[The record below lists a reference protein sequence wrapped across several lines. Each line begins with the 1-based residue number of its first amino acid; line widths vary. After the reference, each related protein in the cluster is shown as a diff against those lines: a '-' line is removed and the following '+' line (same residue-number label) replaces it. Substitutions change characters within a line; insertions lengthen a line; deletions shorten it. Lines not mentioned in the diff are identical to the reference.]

1 MFWSLFFKILYFTI
15 LFLYVGLIIYD
26 FYYTDNNYTIIP
38 NNMTF
43 TYKDGK
49 EIKGGN
55 LSSVKR
61 PEEVVKINCSGCKLY
76 TLDGIQ
82 RFTNLTELDCS
93 RNYLVSFTDKNAVHI
108 LPASL
113 TKLNCSRNYMQ
124 TLYGIEPCRNLIELD
139 CSVNYLTFVTS
150 IREITNLQVL
160 RCASNRLTT
169 LYGLDGCKNLREIH
183 CENNYISFLPLF
195 ILDFKELYDINIE
208 GNPIEM
214 ENVIIG
220 SEVENFVSKING
232 KKISRVKVYNDAQNT
247 HNSAITRAIKSSIQN
262 ILKEEPVSIETLN
275 I

>member
-1 MFWSLFFKILYFTI
+1 MIWLFLKVLYFTI
-15 LFLYVGLIIYD
+15 VILYIALIVYD
-26 FYYTDNNYTIIP
+26 VWYAEDAYSIIP
-38 NNMTF
+38 NDMTF

-49 EIKGGN
+49 EIKGKN
-55 LSSVKR
+55 FNSVKQ

-76 TLDGIQ
+76 SLDGIQ
-82 RFTNLTELDCS
+82 RFINLTELDCS
-93 RNYLVSFTDKNAVHI
+93 RNYLASLADKNAIHI

-113 TKLNCSRNYMQ
+113 TKINCSRNYMQ
-124 TLYGIEPCRNLIELD
+124 TLYGIESCKNLLQLD
-139 CSVNYLTFVTS
+139 CSTNYITFITGL
-150 IREITNLQVL
+150 RELNSLQIL
-160 RCASNRLTT
+160 KCSSNRLTT
-169 LYGLDGCKNLREIH
+169 LYGIDMCKNIREIH

-214 ENVIIG
+214 QNVIVG
-220 SEVENFVSKING
+220 TEVDNFVSKVNG

-262 ILKEEPVSIETLN
+262 ILKEEPVAIESLN